1 MCLYVHIYVAVLD
14 IMSYTYLFIYL
25 MIDIF

>member
-1 MCLYVHIYVAVLD
+1 MCLYVHIYVPVLD
-14 IMSYTYLFIYL
+14 IISYTYLFIYL